1 MKSLIVA
8 TVVVFAGVAAAGLD
22 ARSSQDPAYVAGK
35 DGVSNPKVVF
45 EKKPGYTAGA
55 MQAKIQGRVVMQT
68 VVGVD
73 GAPRDVTVTQSL
85 DKQHGL
91 DDRAVEALK
100 AWRFKPAT
108 KDGKD
113 VAASV
118 TIEMTFTLRDR
129 K

>member
-8 TVVVFAGVAAAGLD
+8 AALVFATVAAVGVD

-35 DGVSNPKVVF
+35 DGVTNPKVVF
-45 EKKPGYTAGA
+45 EKRPGYTAGA
-55 MQAKIQGRVVMQT
+55 LHAKIQGRVVMQT

-73 GAPRDVTVTQSL
+73 GLPRDVTVTQSL
-85 DKQHGL
+85 DKEHGL
-91 DDRAVEALK
+91 DDKAVEALK
-100 AWRFKPAT
+100 LWRFKPAT

-118 TIEMTFTLRDR
+118 TVEMTFTLRD
-129 K
+129 KK

>member
-8 TVVVFAGVAAAGLD
+8 AALVFAAAGAAGVD
-22 ARSSQDPAYVAGK
+22 ARSQDPVRVAGK
-35 DGVSNPKVVF
+35 DGVTNPKVVF
-45 EKKPGYTAGA
+45 EKKPAYTAGA
-55 MQAKIQGRVVMQT
+55 MRAKIHGRVVMQT

-73 GAPRDVTVTQSL
+73 GLPRDVTVTQSL
-85 DKQHGL
+85 DKEHGL
-91 DDRAVEALK
+91 DDKAVEALK

-118 TIEMTFTLRDR
+118 TIEMTFTLRD
-129 K
+129 KK